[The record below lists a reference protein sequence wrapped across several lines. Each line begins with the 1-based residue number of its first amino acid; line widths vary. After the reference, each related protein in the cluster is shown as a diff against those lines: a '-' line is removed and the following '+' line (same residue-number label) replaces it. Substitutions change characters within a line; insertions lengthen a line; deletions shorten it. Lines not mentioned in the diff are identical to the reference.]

1 MSIFI
6 LILTFFVGLLVGRY
20 TIFLI
25 QKSLSIFI
33 SAVDKFLNK
42 YFVFFLLAV
51 LFFILF
57 SLILTGGFILWGI
70 LFAGITELGKL
81 IYLSGWV
88 VGARFL
94 DFIRRVIVLNEGQV
108 VNIKNNLKRGYYV
121 YIRFRYFFYNFTCH
135 WIFYS

>member
-33 SAVDKFLNK
+33 SVVDDFLNK
-42 YFVFFLLAV
+42 YFVFFLLAI

-57 SLILTGGFILWGI
+57 SVILTGGLMLWHILSG
-70 LFAGITELGKL
+70 GITELGKL
-81 IYLSGWV
+81 VYLSGWA
-88 VGARFL
+88 VGSGF
-94 DFIRRVIVLNEGQV
+94 FGFHP
-108 VNIKNNLKRGYYV
+108 KNNSFK
-121 YIRFRYFFYNFTCH
+121 
-135 WIFYS
+135 